1 MNKTKYFLAKYIPD
15 MHRFEPR
22 NIGVV
27 IWSHL
32 GIEARFLAEN
42 PSHPG
47 DVDGRCIPDWVTS
60 HNAYRQ
66 WVRYWRD
73 ALSENSIEPL
83 RGGEVVPASSPAF
96 MDALR
101 ETAQGNFM
109 LLESGVVMDKVGEQD
124 LPAVANQ
131 LFAQLVLEAASAE
144 EPKDRGFETRCDELL
159 MKTQLKAHRH
169 FQDRYPVKCIVRGVE
184 EEYVFS
190 HALANGTI
198 ERLFQRFPIPKTKGR
213 IRKSRDAMAWTLES
227 LINGKVVTA
236 YQAVLIVDETPERQ
250 SDTEVEK
257 TLRLLGGMSRLVN
270 IQNPVEVEAVFAEA
284 AKLP

>member
-1 MNKTKYFLAKYIPD
+1 MKTTKYFLAKYIPD

-27 IWSHL
+27 IWSPL

-42 PSHPG
+42 LGRPG
-47 DVDGRCIPDWVTS
+47 DVDGRSIPDWVTS

-73 ALSENSIEPL
+73 ALSENSILPL
-83 RGGEVVPASSPAF
+83 RGGELIPASSPAF

-109 LLESGVVMDKVGEQD
+109 LLESGAVMDQVGEED

-144 EPKDRGFETRCDELL
+144 EPKDRSFEARCDELL
-159 MKTQLKAHRH
+159 MKTQLKAHPH
-169 FQDRYPVKCIVRGVE
+169 FKDRYPVKYTRGGVE

-198 ERLFQRFPIPKTKGR
+198 ERLFQRFSIPKTKGR
-213 IRKSRDAMAWTLES
+213 IQKSRDAMAWTLES
-227 LINGKVVTA
+227 LINGKVVTSD
-236 YQAVLIVDETPERQ
+236 QAVLIVDETPERQ
-250 SDTEVEK
+250 SETEVEK

-270 IQNPVEVEAVFAEA
+270 IQNTIQAEAVFAEA

>member
-1 MNKTKYFLAKYIPD
+1 MNPTKYFLAKYIPD

-27 IWSHL
+27 IWSPL
-32 GIEARFLAEN
+32 GIEARFLAEKAN
-42 PSHPG
+42 RPG
-47 DVDGRCIPDWVTS
+47 DVDRRSIPDWVTS

-73 ALSENSIEPL
+73 AVSENSIEPL
-83 RGGEVVPASSPAF
+83 RGGELIPASSPAF

-109 LLESGVVMDKVGEQD
+109 LLESGSVMNSVGEED

-131 LFAQLVLEAASAE
+131 LFAQLVQEASAAE
-144 EPKDRGFETRCDELL
+144 EPKDRSFEARCDELL
-159 MKTQLKAHRH
+159 MKSQLKAHRH
-169 FQDRYPVKCIVRGVE
+169 FHDRYPVKYTVRGVE

-198 ERLFQRFPIPKTKGR
+198 ERLFQRFSIPKKKLQ
-213 IRKSRDAMAWTLES
+213 IQKSRDAMAWTLES
-227 LINGKVVTA
+227 LINNQKITPE
-236 YQAVLIVDETPERQ
+236 QALLIVDETPERQ
-250 SDTEVEK
+250 SETEVEK
-257 TLRLLGGMSRLVN
+257 TLKLLGSLSRVVN
-270 IQNPVEVEAVFAEA
+270 IQDEAGAEAAFAEA
-284 AKLP
+284 ARLP